1 MKKHILSVIALLSAP
16 LLSFSQLTVTNNS
29 VANTLA
35 QDIVGPGVTI
45 SNAAINCGNQASGTF
60 TYTGTN
66 LGIPNGI
73 LLTTGHAQDA
83 ANPGSYFCNVVN
95 GNNFTDPNITAI
107 SSQAIYDVCI
117 LQFDF
122 APICDSIRITYVFG
136 SEEYP
141 QYIYQTYNDVF
152 AIFLTGPNP
161 AGGNYVGKNIATL
174 PNGTTPVS
182 IDSVNG
188 GWPIGTNAAH
198 PAYYHNNYTSPNNDI
213 AYNGYTIPV
222 TSSAALVP
230 CSSYHMKIAIADGG
244 NGHNDSGVFIKG
256 NSVACQNT
264 PIVAAANIPTCSS
277 NGTVVATVSN
287 YTGTPTYSWS
297 PGGQTT
303 DTLKNVPPGTYTCVV
318 AIPGLCSNYTV
329 TAVVQ
334 PQNPAPI
341 SVNSPS
347 LCSGS
352 SATITA
358 SGANT
363 YTWSPATGLSSASS
377 GTVTANPVVTTTYT
391 VTGTDLSGCVKTA
404 TCLVSV
410 NPSPSATAT
419 VNSPVCTS
427 KTVSLS
433 VSPVNNATYSWTGPG
448 GFSSSNQNP
457 NITNAGTSNNG
468 VYVVTVNVGGCSSS
482 YSVLVNVSAPP
493 AISAISQT
501 ICKGSSTNL
510 SATGASSYT
519 WSPSSGLS
527 NSNTSSP
534 TASPSVTTTYTIT
547 GTTTSGCTGTGVVTV
562 SVSSVT
568 GGISANP
575 TTGNPPLSVTF
586 TNNTSGTG
594 SYWDFGN
601 GTTSATS
608 NSTTSAVYQNPGT
621 YTVIMISSNAMGC
634 KDTSSVVIIV
644 DAEASISIP
653 NVFTPNGD
661 GINDVFFIKSTG
673 LNMLQVDIY
682 DRWGLL
688 MWESTS
694 ITGAWDGKHGSKEVP
709 DGTYFYIV
717 SATSKAG
724 TKSYKGP
731 LLLAR

>member
-1 MKKHILSVIALLSAP
+1 MERRRA
-16 LLSFSQLTVTNNS
+16 
-29 VANTLA
+29 
-35 QDIVGPGVTI
+35 
-45 SNAAINCGNQASGTF
+45 
-60 TYTGTN
+60 
-66 LGIPNGI
+66 
-73 LLTTGHAQDA
+73 
-83 ANPGSYFCNVVN
+83 
-95 GNNFTDPNITAI
+95 
-107 SSQAIYDVCI
+107 
-117 LQFDF
+117 
-122 APICDSIRITYVFG
+122 
-136 SEEYP
+136 
-141 QYIYQTYNDVF
+141 
-152 AIFLTGPNP
+152 
-161 AGGNYVGKNIATL
+161 
-174 PNGTTPVS
+174 
-182 IDSVNG
+182 
-188 GWPIGTNAAH
+188 
-198 PAYYHNNYTSPNNDI
+198 
-213 AYNGYTIPV
+213 
-222 TSSAALVP
+222 
-230 CSSYHMKIAIADGG
+230 
-244 NGHNDSGVFIKG
+244 
-256 NSVACQNT
+256 
-264 PIVAAANIPTCSS
+264 
-277 NGTVVATVSN
+277 
-287 YTGTPTYSWS
+287 
-297 PGGQTT
+297 
-303 DTLKNVPPGTYTCVV
+303 
-318 AIPGLCSNYTV
+318 
-329 TAVVQ
+329 
-334 PQNPAPI
+334 
-341 SVNSPS
+341 
-347 LCSGS
+347 
-352 SATITA
+352 
-358 SGANT
+358 
-363 YTWSPATGLSSASS
+363 
-377 GTVTANPVVTTTYT
+377 
-391 VTGTDLSGCVKTA
+391 
-404 TCLVSV
+404 
-410 NPSPSATAT
+410 
-419 VNSPVCTS
+419 
-427 KTVSLS
+427 
-433 VSPVNNATYSWTGPG
+433 
-448 GFSSSNQNP
+448 
-457 NITNAGTSNNG
+457 
-468 VYVVTVNVGGCSSS
+468 
-482 YSVLVNVSAPP
+482 
-493 AISAISQT
+493 QT